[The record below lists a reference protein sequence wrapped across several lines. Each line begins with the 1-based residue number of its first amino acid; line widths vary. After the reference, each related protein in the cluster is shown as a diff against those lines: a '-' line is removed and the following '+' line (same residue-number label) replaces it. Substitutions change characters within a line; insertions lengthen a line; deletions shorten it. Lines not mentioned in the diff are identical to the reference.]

1 MQQQNQ
7 SPLAILRILLVR
19 HGLSEDNL
27 NSIWAGHKDSP
38 LSPTGVLQAKAL
50 GAALANQH
58 FSAIYS
64 SDLKRASRTAEEI
77 LQANRSLPPPPLVQT
92 QSLREQNFGQA
103 EGKSWNDAEVV
114 ITNQGDDE
122 RTFKFPEGESLED
135 VNNRMGISLRRYV
148 LPRLEALRRGQEKD
162 EPQIVIVA
170 HGIAIAEVSAIEED
184 RYVDRAL
191 IAMLFPAAPS
201 CSHEAAQYFRLIAV
215 GRSERDVHTSQD
227 GEYWLDICRIGSPS
241 RVRR

>member
-1 MQQQNQ
+1 MMQQQQNQ
-7 SPLAILRILLVR
+7 PPLAILRILLVR

-38 LSPTGVLQAKAL
+38 LSTTGVLQAKAL

-103 EGKSWNDAEVV
+103 EGKSWSDAEFA
-114 ITNQGDDE
+114 ITSQGDD
-122 RTFKFPEGESLED
+122 RTFRFPDGESLED

-148 LPRLEALRRGQEKD
+148 LPRLEALRRGQERD

-170 HGIAIAEVSAIEED
+170 HGIAIAEVSMVVEVEA
-184 RYVDRAL
+184 YG
-191 IAMLFPAAPS
+191 AM
-201 CSHEAAQYFRLIAV
+201 LIAV
-215 GRSERDVHTSQD
+215 
-227 GEYWLDICRIGSPS
+227 P
-241 RVRR
+241 